1 MKYLVTGGAGFV
13 GSNLVHRLL
22 HDGHQVRVID
32 DMSTGRKENI
42 EGVLQDVE
50 FLFEDML
57 SPGIAEKAVRGVDGV
72 FHQAGIPAVPRSLV
86 DPVGTNLAN
95 VEGTLKMLEA
105 CRLAGGVRLVYA
117 ASSSAY
123 GNIDV
128 DEKQE
133 DLLPDPCS
141 PYAVQKLVGELYC
154 KVYNNALGTEAVA
167 LRYFNVFGPRQDPKS
182 HYAAVIPAFIRSM
195 LQGEPPQVFGDGYQ
209 SRDFTYVD
217 DVVSANIVAMTAP
230 SEAMGRTYNVA
241 RGERTTLL
249 QILDELENILGCK
262 ANPDFLP
269 ERSGDV
275 RHSLADT
282 KRANEILE
290 WFPQVSIAEGL
301 QRTVEW
307 IRNKE

>member
-22 HDGHQVRVID
+22 SDGHQVRVID
-32 DMSTGRKENI
+32 DLSTGRRDNVESAQQK
-42 EGVLQDVE
+42 VE
-50 FLFEDML
+50 FLFEDIT
-57 SPGIAEKAVRGVDGV
+57 SPGIAEKAVKGMDGV
-72 FHQAGIPAVPRSLV
+72 FHQAGIPAVPRSLI

-105 CRLAGGVRLVYA
+105 CRKAGGIRLVYA

-123 GNIDV
+123 GNINV

-195 LQGEPPQVFGDGYQ
+195 LQGEPPQIFGDGYQ

-217 DVVSANIVAMTAP
+217 DVVSANIVAMNAP
-230 SEAMGRTYNVA
+230 CKAMGCTYNIA

-249 QILDELENILGCK
+249 QVLDELECVLERK

-269 ERSGDV
+269 ERPGDV

-282 KRANEILE
+282 KRANEILGWQPE
-290 WFPQVSIAEGL
+290 VSIAEGL
-301 QRTVEW
+301 RRTAEW
-307 IRNKE
+307 IRSQE